1 MMTGSSHGKDGKLIA
16 LLLVA
21 LMSLSV
27 IPILSTS
34 AEDIGDPMHLQAQDI
49 AAIFDTNTELTTI
62 TWRNIDS
69 PGAEL
74 NNIFDATY
82 NLYRYTE
89 NITSSNIVDADLI
102 YQVDACNPSQISGST
117 SRYDCMAFNGTH
129 PGHSFSY
136 LVSPGTNS
144 TFYYAVTTTID
155 GIGTYDD
162 LIFNE
167 SSLYDGVLETTTPIR
182 TPYNLQATFD
192 AQSSQT
198 TLSWVNYNDIFP
210 LLPEVGP
217 DAYSTRIWKTL
228 FPLTRQS
235 ATSIL
240 QTATPIANLTA
251 GISSYSLDIP
261 PNTNTD
267 FYYSITYYLPNW
279 YGPGQDYED
288 IRFLSNNALTS
299 PVVEDNAPPDG
310 VSAVSTN
317 FIPNPSTGGGITSI
331 SWNDINTESGESYA
345 IYSSGSSFDNTTS
358 FGPTL
363 VSVVPEGLEIYN
375 HQLPIGRLGYSTYC
389 VVVVDENG
397 IYDTQIPPQSC
408 STVFE
413 DAFFN
418 WTAEPTKVRA
428 EFIGNQTTVVSWQD
442 QVGAEGELYHVWRA
456 DYLVS
461 GGQFLPNQTIFWMA
475 TVTDGIQSAQL
486 QVPAE
491 VSRNSFYFVT
501 SEALYQ
507 HVNGTYHYTELVQ
520 NWDGAVMEHTVTPSV
535 PVVNS
540 LSVDGQ
546 SKLVTIEWLNNQQL
560 DFETYTVWRNFG
572 DPFGDDEDTTSDIS
586 TENGWELFD
595 TGIYDSGA
603 SWNSFSF
610 SRTYDIPNNVDRDVW
625 YAVTVSDSYGNFN
638 LEAFPGLGGN
648 ALKVKE
654 DTTVPTATYEL
665 FDEEN
670 DLYTSPSL
678 VSGSY
683 EMRVS
688 VNEYLFSLPQI
699 EITTSSGGIISGG
712 VKQMLLYADNLGN
725 PDKGPDYYLTF
736 DIGSTVSAGTI
747 IMNLS
752 FTDESRNFNNIVWD
766 NRSLDAKRPTIQVY
780 SPASST
786 DGSKYLYGNYI
797 QLLAG
802 ASDDVQISSF
812 QYRFTY
818 NYGSGAVS
826 TSPWT
831 IPQNLQDLYGD
842 NSSIVID
849 EKINSGNF
857 DPGQHSVT
865 FRAIDTAGNE
875 VSSQVIFVVDQCR
888 NTLNGTTVCN
898 YVEALKPDP
907 EPVIVN
913 PSFSDPPYIMVWVL
927 SGLVLFSI
935 IIMLVVIRTSMR
947 GPKRGSDDD
956 MDEDDWM
963 SEFIGTSQDVDMD
976 AITQTVQKD
985 IPQVEE
991 EEEEDPFAVNVPSR
1005 KSRRRKAPE
1014 VVEEEDDEDDEAFFG
1029 LDDEEDLEE
1038 EKPKKRTVGRRLAPK
1053 NAPKRRQ
1060 VGRRKKAED

>member
-49 AAIFDTNTELTTI
+49 TAIFDTNTELTTI

-418 WTAEPTKVRA
+418 WTAEPTKVKA

-461 GGQFLPNQTIFWMA
+461 GSQFLPNQTIFWMA

-963 SEFIGTSQDVDMD
+963 SEFIGTTQDVDMD

>member
-27 IPILSTS
+27 IPIMSTS

-49 AAIFDTNTELTTI
+49 TAIFDTNTELTTI

-167 SSLYDGVLETTTPIR
+167 SSLYVGVLETTTPIR

-345 IYSSGSSFDNTTS
+345 IYSSGSTFDNTTS

-461 GGQFLPNQTIFWMA
+461 GSQFLPNQTIFWMA

-560 DFETYTVWRNFG
+560 DFETYSVWRNFG

-603 SWNSFSF
+603 PWNSFSF
-610 SRTYDIPNNVDRDVW
+610 SKTYDVPNNVDRDVW

-935 IIMLVVIRTSMR
+935 IIMLVVIQTSMR

-963 SEFIGTSQDVDMD
+963 SEFIGTTQDVDMD

-985 IPQVEE
+985 IPQVE

-1014 VVEEEDDEDDEAFFG
+1014 VVEEEDDDDDEAFFG

-1060 VGRRKKAED
+1060 VGRRKKTED

>member
-27 IPILSTS
+27 IPIMSTS

-49 AAIFDTNTELTTI
+49 TAIFDTNTELTTI

-167 SSLYDGVLETTTPIR
+167 SSLYVGVLETTTPIR

-345 IYSSGSSFDNTTS
+345 IYSSGSTFDNTTS

-461 GGQFLPNQTIFWMA
+461 GSQFLPNQTIFWMA

-560 DFETYTVWRNFG
+560 DFETYSVWRNFG

-603 SWNSFSF
+603 PWNSFSF
-610 SRTYDIPNNVDRDVW
+610 SKTYDVPNNVDRDVW

-935 IIMLVVIRTSMR
+935 IIMFVVIQTSMR

-963 SEFIGTSQDVDMD
+963 SEFIGTTQDVDMD

-985 IPQVEE
+985 IPQVE

-1014 VVEEEDDEDDEAFFG
+1014 VVEEEDDDDDEAFFG

-1060 VGRRKKAED
+1060 VGRRKKTED

>member
-27 IPILSTS
+27 IPIMSTS

-49 AAIFDTNTELTTI
+49 TAIFDTNTELTTI

-167 SSLYDGVLETTTPIR
+167 SSLYVGVLETTTPIR

-345 IYSSGSSFDNTTS
+345 IYSSGSTFDNTTS

-461 GGQFLPNQTIFWMA
+461 GSQFLPNQTIFWMA

-603 SWNSFSF
+603 PWNSFSF
-610 SRTYDIPNNVDRDVW
+610 SKTYDVPNNVDRDVW

-935 IIMLVVIRTSMR
+935 IIMLVVIQTSMR

-963 SEFIGTSQDVDMD
+963 SEFIGTTQDVDMD

-985 IPQVEE
+985 IPQVE

-1014 VVEEEDDEDDEAFFG
+1014 VVEEEDDDDDEAFFG

-1060 VGRRKKAED
+1060 VGRRKKTED

>member
-49 AAIFDTNTELTTI
+49 TAIFDTNTELTTI

-418 WTAEPTKVRA
+418 WTAEPTKVKA

-560 DFETYTVWRNFG
+560 DFETYSVWRNFG

-963 SEFIGTSQDVDMD
+963 SEFIGTTQDVDMD